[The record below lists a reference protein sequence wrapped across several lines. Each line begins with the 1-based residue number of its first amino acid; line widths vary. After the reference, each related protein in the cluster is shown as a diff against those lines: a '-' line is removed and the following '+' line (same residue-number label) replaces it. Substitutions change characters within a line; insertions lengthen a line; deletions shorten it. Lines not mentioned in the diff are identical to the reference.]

1 MKKTESMYPVP
12 EIKNN
17 FKTWVNII
25 RSNSIAKTEEAIPSL
40 KKSLYIR
47 RSTKNLQNSPNKWKS
62 IQLNARDKYLKKIKL
77 MEEIRERKIQNKTEN
92 FIYTPRYAY
101 PKVSASK

>member
-17 FKTWVNII
+17 FKTWVNRI
-25 RSNSIAKTEEAIPSL
+25 RSTSISKTGKHSIPL

-47 RSTKNLQNSPNKWKS
+47 RSTNNLRNNPNKWNN
-62 IQLNARDKYLKKIKL
+62 IQLKARDKYLEKTKL

>member
-1 MKKTESMYPVP
+1 MYPVP
-12 EIKNN
+12 EMKNN

-25 RSNSIAKTEEAIPSL
+25 RSPSTKDNKTPL

-47 RSTKNLQNSPNKWKS
+47 RSTNNLRKNPNKWNS
-62 IQLNARDKYLKKIKL
+62 IQLKARDKYLEKIKL
-77 MEEIRERKIQNKTEN
+77 MEEIRERKIQNKTDN

>member
-12 EIKNN
+12 EMKNN

-25 RSNSIAKTEEAIPSL
+25 RSPSTEENKKPL

-47 RSTKNLQNSPNKWKS
+47 RSTNNLRNNPNKWNS
-62 IQLNARDKYLKKIKL
+62 IQFKARDKYLEKIKL
-77 MEEIRERKIQNKTEN
+77 MEEIRERKIQNKTDN
-92 FIYTPRYAY
+92 FIYNPRYAY